1 VRQLTEKPPGERT
14 AEETLA
20 LADAQAVDKR
30 AQLAELARKIK
41 LLPQFG
47 RASSTAKIVA
57 QFVQDR
63 QVSTDALRMLAALPN
78 EIGPDLLYSIWTGAR
93 EQDDLSKWIEQLLYS
108 KDVRAH
114 ASPALDVA
122 LDLRQ
127 VTDCDKALTILV
139 RAKEHGDRR
148 SLVLLNRLHNKRGCG
163 ERKLDDCFT
172 CLRKGDELKDATVAA
187 RTRKAP

>member
-1 VRQLTEKPPGERT
+1 MSARKRSAAPLVIATLVGLIAGAAGSKAATSALEKRGILSRPEMIASPPPHHKPALPPPATRPPPPSPPPPLSLVDRATRGDTTSVRQLTEKPPGERT

-93 EQDDLSKWIEQLLYS
+93 EQDDLSKW
-108 KDVRAH
+108 
-114 ASPALDVA
+114 
-122 LDLRQ
+122 
-127 VTDCDKALTILV
+127 
-139 RAKEHGDRR
+139 
-148 SLVLLNRLHNKRGCG
+148 
-163 ERKLDDCFT
+163 
-172 CLRKGDELKDATVAA
+172 
-187 RTRKAP
+187 